1 MGKVLVRV
9 VVLIALAALVVGG
22 AWAWARRP
30 WRVIAT
36 VNGVVL
42 KPHELDLYAGML
54 GGDRR
59 ETARTWIAKQVLLD
73 EAVQRRVTVAEAD
86 TREAQTILAG
96 WLASHGKTP
105 EQFFTEGPMPEE
117 ERRQDFQD
125 GLLIHALVKEALRTQ
140 SFQEYYRSLRAK
152 AEVRC
157 PEFPELEGIDTGTD
171 LYAWLW
177 GWRPARVA
185 AVAAGQVLTSA
196 ELALRV
202 QNALDDLRRRRLAPP
217 KDREASILPVL
228 RRHEVQSWIV
238 KVVMRAEAVRRGFLA
253 TADDEREEMARMGPA
268 LKPHRLTVA
277 QFFKEGV
284 LPEPLKWDDFRSAIR
299 INKLTAREVREKISV
314 STPDVEARMA
324 ELRKRAVEEMARTGK
339 STIKSDRKTALD
351 QLHGERYAQGFRAL
365 FRSLFGSARVWCPEF
380 PDMEHVDGVSP
391 NAKERGALK

>member
-86 TREAQTILAG
+86 KREAQTILAG
-96 WLASHGKTP
+96 WLASRGKTP
-105 EQFFTEGPMPEE
+105 EQFFTEGPMPEK

-196 ELALRV
+196 ELDLRV

-277 QFFKEGV
+277 QFFK
-284 LPEPLKWDDFRSAIR
+284 
-299 INKLTAREVREKISV
+299 
-314 STPDVEARMA
+314 
-324 ELRKRAVEEMARTGK
+324 
-339 STIKSDRKTALD
+339 
-351 QLHGERYAQGFRAL
+351 
-365 FRSLFGSARVWCPEF
+365 
-380 PDMEHVDGVSP
+380 
-391 NAKERGALK
+391 

>member
-9 VVLIALAALVVGG
+9 VTLVALAALVVGG

-30 WRVIAT
+30 WRVVAS
-36 VNGVVL
+36 VNGAKL
-42 KPHELDLYAGML
+42 TARELDLRAEAF

-86 TREAQTILAG
+86 KREAQTILAG

-117 ERRQDFQD
+117 ERRQSFQD

-140 SFQEYYRSLRAK
+140 SFQEFYHSLREK

-157 PEFPELEGIDTGTD
+157 PEFPELV
-171 LYAWLW
+171 W
-177 GWRPARVA
+177 GWRPARVSV
-185 AVAAGQVLTSA
+185 VAAGQVLTSA
-196 ELALRV
+196 ELDLRV

-253 TADDEREEMARMGPA
+253 TPDDEREEMARMGPA

-314 STPDVEARMA
+314 PTPDIEARMA

-391 NAKERGALK
+391 NANERGALK